1 MMDPK
6 ITITSEE
13 NNNLYFTLSNIPT
26 CLANSLRRIILSEI
40 PITVFRTFPHAE
52 SKVNIITNTSRFNNE
67 IIKQRIGCIP
77 IHISDSE
84 FPINEYSV
92 ELNIMNNTDNIITVT
107 TKDLKI
113 KNKVT
118 DKYISETET
127 RNIFPADSI
136 TNDFI
141 TLCRLRPKLSE
152 NLDGEHLQFIADLDI
167 GTAKEDGMYNIVST
181 CSYGATNDTV
191 KANDA
196 WNDINKVHQSNGL
209 SEEEIQFEKD
219 NWFLLEAKR
228 YTIPNSFDFV
238 IESVG
243 VFTNIEIVKR
253 GCDIMIK
260 KCKDFIDNLKTTSDA
275 SKSTINNNINEY
287 IKNLNHDKSILIEK
301 NENSTVDNEF
311 LVTLQNEDYTLGNA
325 IVYFLYEDYFVKKN
339 DVSFVGFRVPH
350 PHIPNGI
357 IRIAFNSPETD
368 STVIS
373 YLETST
379 EQVIEVYEKILKLL
393 N

>member
-1 MMDPK
+1 MMNPK

-13 NNNLYFTLSNIPT
+13 NNNLYFTLSNTPT

-40 PITVFRTFPHAE
+40 PIIVFRVFPHAE

-67 IIKQRIGCIP
+67 IMKQRIGCIP

-92 ELNIMNNTDNIITVT
+92 ELNIINTTDNIITVT

-127 RNIFPADSI
+127 RNIFPSDSI

-141 TLCRLRPKLSE
+141 TLCRLRPKLSD

-181 CSYGATNDTV
+181 CAYGATNDKV
-191 KANDA
+191 KAIDA
-196 WNDINKVHQSNGL
+196 WNDINKEHQSNGR

-228 YTIPNSFDFV
+228 YTIPNSFDFI
-238 IESVG
+238 IESIG
-243 VFTNIEIVKR
+243 VFTNLEIVKR

-260 KCKDFIDNLKTTSDA
+260 KCKDFIDNLKNSNDS
-275 SKSTINNNINEY
+275 SKSTIYNNINDY
-287 IKNLNHDKSILIEK
+287 IKNLNHDKSILIEE

-311 LVTLQNEDYTLGNA
+311 LVTL
-325 IVYFLYEDYFVKKN
+325 
-339 DVSFVGFRVPH
+339 
-350 PHIPNGI
+350 
-357 IRIAFNSPETD
+357 
-368 STVIS
+368 
-373 YLETST
+373 
-379 EQVIEVYEKILKLL
+379 EKGRWLL
-393 N
+393 